1 MQNSYEVEHRLG
13 YRVLRWVLAVAL
25 ISGVTVSTVQVIL
38 DAGRVSQ
45 SLDDQARQ
53 TMALVKDASTQAVFS
68 IDADLAQQ
76 VVDGLFAQKAIR
88 VARIIHPD
96 GEPLGSRDRPLKK
109 STSRQIIVKSFHG
122 TLAPTKFMG
131 TLS

>member
-25 ISGVTVSTVQVIL
+25 ISGVIVSTVQVIL

-76 VVDGLFAQKAIR
+76 VVDGLFAQEAMR
-88 VARIIHPD
+88 VARIT
-96 GEPLGSRDRPLKK
+96 RR
-109 STSRQIIVKSFHG
+109 TSRQ
-122 TLAPTKFMG
+122 P
-131 TLS
+131 